1 MKEDRVPSSF
11 RGWFSD
17 PPPPAVLLGG
27 EGAGLAEMVAE
38 LFHARLGRERG
49 AAERFRLGAM
59 DMERT
64 SPVPE
69 WRTPSFFSRFRVYLL
84 PDYAELR
91 KDPRAELLAYLV
103 SPDPNVVLVLPC
115 SDRNAMKRLSAI
127 PGVRSSTL
135 REEQAGRILAE
146 YCTGLA
152 REAGKEM
159 PEEVALF
166 LVRWTGGDFPRIRS
180 EMEKLFAYAG
190 DRKEI
195 GEQEIRRVCVAGGSV
210 DPFRMADDLIHGR
223 REACIAQFRRFARSA
238 EASDYHALVGA
249 VAWTVRNRSAGRTM
263 SRGTPVRPE
272 RAGAILSAL
281 ASIDAGMK
289 GGSGLTPEQ
298 LFEVGMLA
306 LLA

>member
-1 MKEDRVPSSF
+1 MSGIRIPDFF
-11 RGWFSD
+11 REWISD

-38 LFHARLGRERG
+38 LLCARLGQEG
-49 AAERFRLGAM
+49 GSSELLRLGAM
-59 DMERT
+59 DMERE

-69 WRTPSFFSRFRVYLL
+69 WRTPSFFCRFRVYLL
-84 PDYAELR
+84 PEYGELR
-91 KDPRAELLAYLV
+91 KDPRAELLAYLE

-115 SDRNAMKRLSAI
+115 SDRNSMKRLSVI

-146 YCTGLA
+146 YCSGLA
-152 REAGKEM
+152 NGAGKEM
-159 PEEVALF
+159 PAEVALF
-166 LVRWTGGDFPRIRS
+166 LVRWSGGDYSRIRS
-180 EMEKLFAYAG
+180 EMGKLLAYAG

-195 GEQEIRRVCVAGGSV
+195 GEEEIRQVCIAGGSV

-249 VAWTVRNRSAGRTM
+249 IAWTVRNRTAGPGI
-263 SRGTPVRPE
+263 SRGKPVRPE
-272 RAGAILSAL
+272 RAGAVLSAL
-281 ASIDAGMK
+281 ASIDAGLK
-289 GGSGLTPEQ
+289 GGSGLSPEQ
-298 LFEVGMLA
+298 LFEIRMLA